1 MARSTIAN
9 RRAILLDASLILRDF
24 TLGIAISATTAETA
38 INNTNA
44 AELRYYKAV
53 VDVAAYT
60 GYIAGTAQWTITIEA
75 SADNVTFVPVGT
87 VTPTGAAGRF
97 QVPLSGEWVE
107 KNLPNASYPNINYLR
122 AKATKTGTPGNLNY
136 GAFLT
141 T

>member
-9 RRAILLDASLILRDF
+9 RRAILLDGSLILRDF
-24 TLGIAISATTAETA
+24 TTALAIAATTAETA
-38 INNTNA
+38 ITSVNP

-53 VDVAAYT
+53 VDVAAHT
-60 GYIAGTAQWTITIEA
+60 GYVASTAQWVITIEA

-87 VTPTGAAGRF
+87 VTPTGVAGRF

-107 KNLPNASYPNINYLR
+107 KNLPNASYPNIIYTR
-122 AKATKTGTPGNLNY
+122 AKATKLGTPGNLNY

-141 T
+141 S